1 MVPKKSFQS
10 LLEILLKEHNVE
22 CKQARPLWGCHVS
35 QDTMAKLP
43 SIKFDMLQDDKGTT
57 KVFEMP
63 PHSYLKMAGDD
74 LAMLLLTP
82 WDFAGMGGK
91 KGEEYWVLGAQFL

>member
-1 MVPKKSFQS
+1 
-10 LLEILLKEHNVE
+10 
-22 CKQARPLWGCHVS
+22 
-35 QDTMAKLP
+35 
-43 SIKFDMLQDDKGTT
+43 MLQDDKGTS

-63 PHSYLKMAGDD
+63 AHSYMKMQGSD

-91 KGEEYWVLGAQFL
+91 KGEEYWVLGA

>member
-1 MVPKKSFQS
+1 
-10 LLEILLKEHNVE
+10 
-22 CKQARPLWGCHVS
+22 
-35 QDTMAKLP
+35 
-43 SIKFDMLQDDKGTT
+43 MLQDDKGAS